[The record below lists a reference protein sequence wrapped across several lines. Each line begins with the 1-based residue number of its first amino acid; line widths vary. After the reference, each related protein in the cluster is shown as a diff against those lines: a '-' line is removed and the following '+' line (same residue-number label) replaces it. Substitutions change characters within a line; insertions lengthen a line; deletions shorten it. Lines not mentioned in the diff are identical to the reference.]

1 MTIVIYA
8 KPRRFPCYDCLFN
21 CYYFTFSPC
30 HQDAK
35 LKKDF
40 CFHTKPRVRSE
51 GHANIAKRML
61 GTRNLQSRSNHF
73 NFRETYAGDRWP
85 GGLASLRTSLNVK
98 AKTASPRHE
107 SNPGRRGVTIAAQE
121 ENSAPTGMLTMTYL
135 DGILTMTLRTPT

>member
-1 MTIVIYA
+1 
-8 KPRRFPCYDCLFN
+8 
-21 CYYFTFSPC
+21 
-30 HQDAK
+30 
-35 LKKDF
+35 
-40 CFHTKPRVRSE
+40 
-51 GHANIAKRML
+51 ML